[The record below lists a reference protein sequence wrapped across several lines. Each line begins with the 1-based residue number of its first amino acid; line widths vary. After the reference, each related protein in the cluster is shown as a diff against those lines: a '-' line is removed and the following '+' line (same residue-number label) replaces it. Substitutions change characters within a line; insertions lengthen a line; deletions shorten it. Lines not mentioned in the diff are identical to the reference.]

1 MMHPAHAE
9 PGSSGEV
16 APRPQL
22 PEMLL
27 AVVQALVEQGWELP
41 QIVAAM
47 RYTADLT
54 EFTDRVTGVQQ

>member
-1 MMHPAHAE
+1 MMHLAPTE
-9 PGSSGEV
+9 TGRSGESP
-16 APRPQL
+16 PRPEL

-47 RYTADLT
+47 RHTADMT
-54 EFTDRVTGVQQ
+54 EFTNRVTGVPQ